1 MRAYFKAILICTLLF
16 CVGCSKLPWK
26 GNDGNNQ
33 EASNQSVNISDQDV
47 NRDDVQVDQLYG
59 LHTKQ
64 GAQIDSHK
72 EDIQFLESK
81 IDSIGSDVAMI
92 MSLLKDMQ
100 QKFDDSSGFSND
112 TTAVKVVGEM
122 AQLQM
127 KVKLNKDRVDRYTM
141 FFDSVRFDMNEK
153 YVILDNEVST
163 LRKALSEYMSGNNQ
177 SFASPTAPSI
187 PDPQFRELYSD
198 YYKNYINE
206 NYDASIKGFQELL
219 SANSQHDLSEN
230 CQYWMGEAYFAKGDY
245 LTALDAFKKVFDFP
259 NDKKE
264 DDAQLKLGIC
274 YIKLE
279 NNSKAKE
286 ELQNYVNQYPRGEFV
301 SKAKSYL
308 TQLD

>member
-1 MRAYFKAILICTLLF
+1 MKIYLKTIIVCSIFFSA
-16 CVGCSKLPWK
+16 GCSKLPWK
-26 GNDGNNQ
+26 GDDGRSQ
-33 EASNQSVNISDQDV
+33 KGSSNMGDLALQNSENE
-47 NRDDVQVDQLYG
+47 DVQVDQLYG

-100 QKFDDSSGFSND
+100 QKFDDSGSFSND

-153 YVILDNEVST
+153 YVILDNEVAT
-163 LRKALSEYMSGNNQ
+163 LRKALSEYMSGDNQ
-177 SFASPTAPSI
+177 SFSNPTAPSI
-187 PDPQFRELYSD
+187 PDPQFRELYSG
-198 YYKNYINE
+198 YYKSYINE
-206 NYDASIKGFQELL
+206 NYDSSIRGFQELL
-219 SANSQHDLSEN
+219 DANSQHDLSEN

-245 LTALDAFKKVFDFP
+245 LTALEAFKKVFDFP

-286 ELQNYVNQYPRGEFV
+286 ELQNYIDQYPRGEFV
-301 SKAKSYL
+301 AKAKSYL